1 VTPDL
6 RLLPAALAAWAVALA
21 GLHLGWSA
29 AAALGAAGVGAVV
42 AGARSRRRWTAG
54 HHPVHQAADR
64 GAAATLEVVLRD
76 DPRPVASSGYGGR
89 PAVAER
95 VVVRSELAS
104 ARIGDRQWVGGGR
117 LVLLAPAEGWTGL
130 LPGQRVRAEGLL
142 APAGR
147 ADLTVAVLRVRGA
160 PRVLEE
166 PSAMHELAGRLRSGL
181 RNASAV
187 LAPEPAGLLPALVVG
202 DTSAM
207 VPAVREE
214 FRAAGLTHLTAVSG
228 TNVAIICGAVLGLAR
243 LAGAGPRTAAVVAG
257 QHDEAHRGRRRSWRV
272 SPWWASSCWP
282 APRRAC
288 CAPR

>member
-1 VTPDL
+1 MTPDL

-21 GLHLGWSA
+21 GLHLGWA
-29 AAALGAAGVGAVV
+29 AAVALGAAGVGAVV
-42 AGARSRRRWTAG
+42 AGARSRRPWSAAVLGAGGVAAALALVVGGHAWTAG

-76 DPRPVASSGYGGR
+76 DPRPVASPGYGGR
-89 PAVAER
+89 TGAER

-166 PSAMHELAGRLRSGL
+166 PSAVHELAGRLRSGL
-181 RNASAV
+181 RDASAV

-228 TNVAIICGAVLGLAR
+228 TNVGER
-243 LAGAGPRTAAVVAG
+243 
-257 QHDEAHRGRRRSWRV
+257 
-272 SPWWASSCWP
+272 
-282 APRRAC
+282 
-288 CAPR
+288 